1 MATIADVTQ
10 VSNYRGD
17 PTSGGGVAAAVNI
30 DSTPLQRLSQFNY
43 YRDRDLW
50 QQKLKDDAIAAQSIA
65 DIAAFDINSPLT
77 QYSDALK
84 ADLAGIQAYVRDNPD
99 ALVYSKSPEKFQELN
114 GMIGKFAKARR
125 AATASDA
132 IYNARKTAID
142 KEVDPLK
149 RDVLRKEL
157 ELDINDLFAGGID
170 NAYNQTLKSAPD
182 LKIEDY
188 QVPTVPLTKYDV
200 IDTLPNSNITSKITF
215 VNPDDL
221 RARSEALVAGF
232 GAKGLDENAAWFK
245 ALSPERQQIEREK
258 SQLSGVNRRR
268 ISKVAA
274 DFNNAIAQVKALNPD
289 SELLTPN
296 TGIKI
301 IDDNISWANAIN
313 DQIDDLNVLVA
324 EGKMK
329 DPTGRVI
336 STPFKKL
343 NLADGLSESEIVMM
357 QTLQESKSPLFSID
371 KDEKQTDNAIQKS
384 NIGLGWA
391 RLGEERRHNMATE
404 ANTAGTGAGNNLVDG
419 NALNDITLDANQAPG
434 VYNMTAQGNKPNL
447 ANISR
452 LLGTTKRNVAGDQ
465 KDVAVLSL
473 DDINSNNPSK
483 SVSYEVELINGQPTV
498 TRLQVGG
505 QWYDREYFRNAQIN
519 LDKEPQK
526 GQKTTYKTEQAITGK
541 KKETPKKEEPL
552 STNGADW
559 KQEGNNWRYKD
570 GRLFDSNGK
579 EIK

>member
-17 PTSGGGVAAAVNI
+17 PVSGGGVAAAVNI

-84 ADLAGIQAYVRDNPD
+84 SDLAGIQAYVRDNPD

-114 GMIGKFAKARR
+114 GMIGKFAQARR